1 MVNFILLYFHFC
13 NLMKCFLGNCFG
25 PDGIDEIRNIL
36 ENKSFL
42 NQMVFR

>member
-1 MVNFILLYFHFC
+1 
-13 NLMKCFLGNCFG
+13 MKYLLGNCFG